1 MLQRFRQA
9 FSWRPIAIIFAVIG
23 GSFGGWRYH
32 TMSTPTQAF
41 SCKVIAIT
49 DGDTFSCLSENQKK
63 TIRLYGIDAP
73 EKKQAYGQAARRY
86 LSGQILGKEV
96 SVTSFGKDAYGRIL
110 GSARIGDHEVNHKM
124 VAAGYAWV
132 YRQYSHDPS
141 LVRAEETARA
151 GKAGLWS
158 DPHPINPADFRHR

>member
-73 EKKQAYGQAARRY
+73 EKKQAYGQAARQY
-86 LSGQILGKEV
+86 LSRQIFGKTV
-96 SVTSFGKDAYGRIL
+96 SVTSFGEDAYGRIL
-110 GSARIGDHEVNHKM
+110 GRVRMGDHEVNHKM
-124 VAAGYAWV
+124 VVAGYAWV
-132 YRQYSHDPS
+132 YRQYSDDAG
-141 LVRAEETARA
+141 LIGAEETARA
-151 GKAGLWS
+151 AKAGLWA
-158 DPHPINPADFRHR
+158 DPQPINPADFRHR